1 MQNTSP
7 LVTVN
12 LYGSQLHYNCFHNK
26 TQKHSRDSHI
36 ICGAAVSKPL
46 HLAKTCSKES
56 QTRRACEGTQKEA
69 EEWVVSQSQAK
80 MCCSL
85 GLTFKAGMLSNSQK
99 GQKER
104 KGRGREERE
113 EGICA
118 SLWETLLVLI
128 YTSMTT
134 AQNELTVRGEQQQPK
149 ARKLKKRKK
158 AYGEHD

>member
-7 LVTVN
+7 LVTVS
-12 LYGSQLHYNCFHNK
+12 LCGSQLHYNCFHNK

-104 KGRGREERE
+104 KKGERE
-113 EGICA
+113 GGKRRGDMCF
-118 SLWETLLVLI
+118 TLRNSSGSNLHI
-128 YTSMTT
+128 YDHSP
-134 AQNELTVRGEQQQPK
+134 E
-149 ARKLKKRKK
+149 
-158 AYGEHD
+158 